1 MSGLLSLGVR
11 AMNASQTALQ
21 VAGHNI
27 ANANT
32 AGYSRQEV
40 LLSATPGSFSGA
52 GFIGKG
58 VQVAGVVRAYDGYA
72 VREEQ
77 RSSSQ
82 AAMDEARL
90 QQLEQL
96 DTLFPL
102 GEQGLGQAAT
112 QLFNAFVDVATAPQD
127 LSARQVVV
135 SRAEDFAARARA
147 VAEQLEQ
154 MQSGLRSDLGV
165 MNTQA
170 NQIIDSIARVNGL
183 IQAAQG
189 ASQAPNDLLDQRDQL
204 VRDLSALL
212 PVSTVATDH
221 GGLNVMLPGGQALVM
236 DSHARQLELRVDPA
250 DARLR
255 QVALVGSPAVLAPAQ
270 LAGGSLGGLLRFQN
284 EDLPATRSRFESL
297 VSGVTTAVNAQQ
309 ALGLAVDAAGGR
321 HAGAAL
327 FDDGG
332 QGAIGLQVAMRDPLG
347 VAAAAPVAAAAGNRN
362 LGTAAVGALTV
373 RSWDGAS
380 TPQVDLEFTGAS
392 AGAAATGYRWRVD
405 GGAWTTESGLPQP
418 LTLDFPV
425 GGDPDN
431 AALGWSLNLQGAPKA
446 GDSFSVAPPGGTPAE
461 VAESLRHQNGNA
473 LAMVALRE
481 KALVGGSTAGNAYA
495 ELVAEV
501 GLRVEG
507 GRTLAELSR
516 GAADQASAQRSAQT
530 GVNLDE
536 EAARLI
542 QYQQAYQASAKV
554 LQVAQSLFETLLQTA
569 G

>member
-516 GAADQASAQRSAQT
+516 SAADQASAQRSAQT